1 MPGYLNS
8 PEAHKLITNIEKET
22 IPAVK
27 ELTEAGAQVK
37 HIDISSRF
45 FVLFKNLLM
54 VQNF

>member
-54 VQNF
+54 VLNF